1 MSCGCVIF
9 KPYHLD
15 RIASFLLLNLIC
27 NIACPF
33 TNIHFPSW
41 LADSLNL
48 KLTFDFHFLSSGR
61 PLYHMGLHL
70 FQMHGLIS
78 ELKLDILKV
87 MKFLG
92 EQFWPC

>member
-1 MSCGCVIF
+1 MLPAPLPI
-9 KPYHLD
+9 
-15 RIASFLLLNLIC
+15 LISLHG
-27 NIACPF
+27 F
-33 TNIHFPSW
+33 
-41 LADSLNL
+41 ADSLNL